1 MPATKANTLKN
12 IKTIIFDLGGVI
24 IDLDVE
30 RTINGFSSLSG
41 FSPEKVKKLY
51 ATHPVFHD
59 YEKGLV
65 TDESFREEI
74 RGLFQ
79 SKEVDDSHID
89 DAWNAMLL
97 GIPKSKLELL
107 EKLKERYQV
116 MILSNTNN
124 IHVQQMER
132 NILPKVSDFSSL
144 DHFVHK
150 VYYSHILR
158 MRKPDAEI
166 YQYVL
171 DDQGLRVEETIF
183 LDDNADNVKGAE
195 QVGLK
200 VKYITDSNQ
209 IFDLFN

>member
-1 MPATKANTLKN
+1 MPVVKANTLKN

-24 IDLDVE
+24 IDLDVN
-30 RTINGFSSLSG
+30 RTINGFSALSG
-41 FSPEKVKKLY
+41 FSSGKVKNLY
-51 ATHPVFHD
+51 TTHPVFHN

-79 SKEVDDSHID
+79 SKGVEDERIDEV
-89 DAWNAMLL
+89 WNAMLL
-97 GIPKSKLELL
+97 GIPKSKLMLL
-107 EKLKERYQV
+107 KSLKENYQV

-124 IHVQQMER
+124 IHVRQMEQV
-132 NILPKVSDFSSL
+132 ILPKVSDFSSL

-150 VYYSHILR
+150 IYYSHILH

-171 DDQGLRVEETIF
+171 DDYNLRAEETIF

-195 QVGLK
+195 KVGII
-200 VKYITDSNQ
+200 VKHITEANQ